1 MRRLLARILAVL
13 AAAAVLVALWAWAR
27 IGRIDAERV
36 TPDVWMLTGVG
47 GNVGV
52 LVTGAGVVVV
62 DSMTFTRQ
70 GDAIEKKVAE
80 LTEQPIVTVL
90 NTHYHVDH
98 THGNPGFAPG
108 TKVISTA
115 NTLKHLKERDAD
127 YWRDPPARDLL
138 PNDTFT
144 DSKELK
150 IGTKT
155 IRASYQGRGHTDGDL
170 VVLFVED
177 RVLVSGDL
185 GWNRHW
191 PNVDL
196 EAGASVRL
204 WPATLDAVIGLD
216 YDKVIPGHGALTDRE
231 GLRRFREFLTT
242 LWAETY
248 EVASKGGT
256 LDDAL
261 ETVDLDRFGMQGL
274 WFARFLTREFVIRR
288 TFEEIAAGRTS

>member
-1 MRRLLARILAVL
+1 MRRLFARLLAVL
-13 AAAAVLVALWAWAR
+13 AAAAVLLALWAWAR
-27 IGRIDAERV
+27 IGRIDAERL

-62 DSMTFTRQ
+62 DTMTFTRQ

-80 LTEQPIVTVL
+80 LTDQPVVAVL
-90 NTHYHVDH
+90 NTHYHQDH

-108 TKVISTA
+108 TKVVSTV

-127 YWRDPPARDLL
+127 YWKDAPARDLL

-144 DSKELK
+144 DVKELK

-155 IRASYQGRGHTDGDL
+155 IRASYHGRGHTDGDL

-185 GWNRHW
+185 GWNGHW
-191 PNVDL
+191 PNIDL

-204 WPATLDAVIGLD
+204 WPATLDAVIALP
-216 YDKVIPGHGALTDRE
+216 YDKVIPGHGPATDRQ
-231 GLRRFREFLTT
+231 GLRAFREFLVA
-242 LWAETY
+242 LWAQTSA
-248 EVASKGGT
+248 VAAKGGT
-256 LDDAL
+256 VDDAL
-261 ETVDLDRFGMQGL
+261 KTVDLDDFGMQGL
-274 WFARFLTREFVIRR
+274 WFARFLSREFVIRR

>member
-1 MRRLLARILAVL
+1 MRRTFARVLAVL
-13 AAAAVLVALWAWAR
+13 AAGAVLVALWAWAR

-62 DSMTFTRQ
+62 DSMTFARQ
-70 GDAIEKKVAE
+70 GDVIEKKVAE
-80 LTEQPIVTVL
+80 LTDQPIVAVL
-90 NTHYHVDH
+90 NTHYHPDH

-108 TKVISTA
+108 TKVVSTA

-144 DSKELK
+144 DAKELK

-155 IRASYQGRGHTDGDL
+155 IRASYHGRGHTDGDL

-177 RVLVSGDL
+177 RVLQTGDL
-185 GWNRHW
+185 AWNGHW
-191 PNVDL
+191 PNIDL

-204 WPATLDAVIGLD
+204 WPATLEPVIALE
-216 YDKVIPGHGALTDRE
+216 YDKVIPGHGPLTDRE
-231 GLRRFREFLTT
+231 GVRRFREFLTA
-242 LWAETY
+242 LWAQTSD
-248 EVASKGGT
+248 VASKGGT
-256 LDDAL
+256 IDDAL
-261 ETVDLDRFGMQGL
+261 KTVDLDRFGMQRL
-274 WFARFLTREFVIRR
+274 WFVWFLTRDFVIRR
-288 TFEEIAAGRTS
+288 TFEEIAAGRPS